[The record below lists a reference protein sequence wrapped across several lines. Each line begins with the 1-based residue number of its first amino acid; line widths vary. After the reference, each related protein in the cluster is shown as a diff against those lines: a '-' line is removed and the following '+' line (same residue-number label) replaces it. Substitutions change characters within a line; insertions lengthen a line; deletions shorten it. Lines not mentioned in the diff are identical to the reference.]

1 MPRFFLARFTFLF
14 SPNRLPGVLELI
26 VCIFGRFAV
35 GHLAVGP
42 AHGFCKVV
50 RMRLVVRLVGG
61 VHCAR
66 CLSGRPDS
74 TSSLISLIC
83 LACTITYLDDWRLDG
98 QSTYP
103 LGSPDDVRVG
113 NLSACMSHLHGQ
125 HA

>member
-50 RMRLVVRLVGG
+50 SMRLVVRLVGAVVRIVHG
-61 VHCAR
+61 V
-66 CLSGRPDS
+66 
-74 TSSLISLIC
+74 SL
-83 LACTITYLDDWRLDG
+83 A
-98 QSTYP
+98 
-103 LGSPDDVRVG
+103 VR
-113 NLSACMSHLHGQ
+113 AQHLL
-125 HA
+125 